1 MIQQFY
7 PQVQHSYRYELNKD
21 MHLAAAHFIP
31 HEQAGK
37 CQHLHGHTYFINVTI
52 GGDELNELGFLV
64 DFKRIKDLVH
74 RRYDHTNLN
83 EHDEFSRLFPT
94 TERVAEQIWKTIQAE
109 LQRLAHKPNCLQVVV
124 RETPTS
130 YVVYRPK
137 TEELQ

>member
-21 MHLAAAHFIP
+21 MHLSAAHFIP
-31 HEQAGK
+31 HKDAGH
-37 CQHLHGHTYFINVTI
+37 CQRVHGHTYFINVTI

-74 RRYDHTNLN
+74 KRYDHTTLN
-83 EHDEFSRLFPT
+83 DHGDYETTFPT
-94 TERVAEQIWKTIQAE
+94 TERVAERVWRIIQDD
-109 LQRLAHKPNCLQVVV
+109 LKKQPNRPNCLQVIV

-130 YVVYRPK
+130 YVIYRPK
-137 TEELQ
+137 AEDLQ